1 MGSGARVIR
10 RDAPVSRQNKL
21 LTGRTT
27 IVIAPPVRAMAKQ
40 SGSLWGAP
48 TALKHA
54 AIQRNRSRLWI
65 T

>member
-27 IVIAPPVRAMAKQ
+27 IVIAPPGPGYGKAIRE
-40 SGSLWGAP
+40 SLGRP
-48 TALKHA
+48 YGP
-54 AIQRNRSRLWI
+54 QRNRSRLWI
-65 T
+65 P